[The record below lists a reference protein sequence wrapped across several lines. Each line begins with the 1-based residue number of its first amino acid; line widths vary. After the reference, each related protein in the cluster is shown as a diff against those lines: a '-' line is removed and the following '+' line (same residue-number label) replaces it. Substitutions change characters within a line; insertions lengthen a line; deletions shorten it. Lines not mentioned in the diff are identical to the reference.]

1 MVSAY
6 RELIRAS
13 YNARQQ
19 RSFFV
24 TPLLVQIVRVIGR
37 GLVGGV
43 AALLGDARVH
53 RHDLLPRFGKLR
65 PQRLALVNS
74 HNVCRLR
81 S

>member
-6 RELIRAS
+6 RELIRAN

-19 RSFFV
+19 RFILC
-24 TPLLVQIVRVIGR
+24 TPLLVQIVRVIDR

-53 RHDLLPRFGKLR
+53 RHDLLARLGELR
-65 PQRLALVNS
+65 GARRIYGHEQR
-74 HNVCRLR
+74 
-81 S
+81 